1 MVGRRRSNLGVA
13 QVRHEVDAIAHSP
26 VPEFPRVPW
35 ASAGKGFIVNPLQ
48 DDVTA
53 GVKPALLAVLGAV
66 TLLLGIASINVTNLV
81 LARGPQRSGE
91 FAVRAALGATRTRM
105 VRQMLTESLLLALLG
120 GAVGV
125 LLADLGVR
133 ALVALSP
140 PGLPRVNAIVVN
152 TTVLGFT
159 LGITTLIGLIVGL
172 IPAMYASRKD
182 LQTSLQLNSL
192 RTAAGQS
199 LARRGLVG
207 REVAL
212 ALIREGSAG

>member
-66 TLLLGIASINVTNLV
+66 TLLLGIASINVTNLL
-81 LARGPQRSGE
+81 LARGAQRRGE

-105 VRQMLTESLLLALLG
+105 VRQVLIESLLLALLG
-120 GAVGV
+120 GSIGI
-125 LLADLGVR
+125 LLAGFGGRRLG
-133 ALVALSP
+133 ALCP
-140 PGLPRVNAIVVN
+140 PGL
-152 TTVLGFT
+152 
-159 LGITTLIGLIVGL
+159 
-172 IPAMYASRKD
+172 
-182 LQTSLQLNSL
+182 
-192 RTAAGQS
+192 
-199 LARRGLVG
+199 AR
-207 REVAL
+207 
-212 ALIREGSAG
+212 